1 MTVTCWYM
9 LFFHSWRSWRS
20 RPVLTA
26 FRWHP
31 CPSAHQ
37 TWWHEPSSR
46 SPCSATARPTSTSTA
61 PRRTCPLPPPWT
73 STTAPSP
80 STGFIRT
87 PGITVR
93 SRTPGTVNWRSWW
106 GTARCRRSPRATPC
120 CRPCLRTAPGATVTL
135 PAPAWRKTSKAVSVV
150 LRTETYV
157 GRRQQTSTTVS
168 TSRCCAS
175 SPWHHHIPDYPASS
189 CFNWCLW
196 TVKLSWMALTPSVC
210 RVSSGFFWFF
220 FSVLVTLSQNCSPT
234 VQTLMWCEYDR
245 TVSVSRQLLQP
256 VRTAEAALFI
266 WVFKIFFFFFVWATE
281 LYFMSC
287 IFQSEIIIESREKW
301 NASLYCT
308 YQLKI
313 IYLIQSVEQTAAS
326 LIPMATYMK
335 KTGKIN

>member
-1 MTVTCWYM
+1 MTVTRWYM

-61 PRRTCPLPPPWT
+61 PRRTCLLPPPWT

-106 GTARCRRSPRATPC
+106 GTAPCRRSPPATLC
-120 CRPCLRTAPGATVTL
+120 CRPCLRTAPLATVTL

-157 GRRQQTSTTVS
+157 VAAANELPPRFL
-168 TSRCCAS
+168 
-175 SPWHHHIPDYPASS
+175 PA
-189 CFNWCLW
+189 
-196 TVKLSWMALTPSVC
+196 
-210 RVSSGFFWFF
+210 
-220 FSVLVTLSQNCSPT
+220 
-234 VQTLMWCEYDR
+234 
-245 TVSVSRQLLQP
+245 
-256 VRTAEAALFI
+256 AAARPLRDI
-266 WVFKIFFFFFVWATE
+266 I
-281 LYFMSC
+281 
-287 IFQSEIIIESREKW
+287 IFQIILPPP
-301 NASLYCT
+301 A
-308 YQLKI
+308 
-313 IYLIQSVEQTAAS
+313 LIDVCGPS
-326 LIPMATYMK
+326 
-335 KTGKIN
+335 N